1 MSDHKERTR
10 FSAELGEDIR
20 KMSKDNMIIEENVI
34 EKRLREENE
43 AYEKYGIVPEISEET
58 HKKALE
64 IMKEMGLE
72 DRGEFEDNS
81 DHELTTAHSIV
92 SIAD

>member
-10 FSAELGEDIR
+10 FSAELDEDIR
-20 KMSKDNMIIEENVI
+20 EMSKDNRIIEQSVL

-43 AYEKYGIVPEISEET
+43 AYEKYGIVPEVSEET
-58 HKKALE
+58 YKKALE

-72 DRGEFEDNS
+72 GRGDEDNS
-81 DHELTTAHSIV
+81 SGELATTQNV
-92 SIAD
+92 DTFGE